1 MTCPP
6 WTLRTQ
12 PFTSPRGA
20 RVLDSRVSWDRG
32 PWGQGSASRGQALL
46 PAATSYSCPCWSFH
60 PQQQWAGGREVECT
74 GQPEAPGGLQPRAGA
89 RAHCGHSR
97 RSGAVPLRGPGRQQG
112 RFPGYARWWP
122 LPSRGLSPGDRRREG
137 RPSRVGSGG
146 VREAS
151 WSPPLASKCWAS
163 PRPHGANVK

>member
-6 WTLRTQ
+6 WILRTQ

-46 PAATSYSCPCWSFH
+46 PAATSYSCPCWSFR

-74 GQPEAPGGLQPRAGA
+74 GQPEAPGGLQPQAGA

-112 RFPGYARWWP
+112 RFHGYARWWP

-163 PRPHGANVK
+163 PRPRGANVK

>member
-46 PAATSYSCPCWSFH
+46 PAAASYSRPCWSFR

-112 RFPGYARWWP
+112 RLRGYARRWP
-122 LPSRGLSPGDRRREG
+122 LPSRRLSPGGRRREG

-151 WSPPLASKCWAS
+151 WSPPSASKCWAS